1 MSLKEIIAVS
11 YSEVNKKEK
20 TLEIL
25 SRNLKEEEKVKVNEI
40 LTLIKKAE
48 LNIKEDK
55 KEEALNSLN
64 KALDKISN
72 IVETVVEIEYSKTL
86 KAWLLKEIAIN
97 YAKVEF

>member
-1 MSLKEIIAVS
+1 MSLLEKIAIS
-11 YSEVNKKEK
+11 YSKADKKDK
-20 TLEIL
+20 ALEIL
-25 SRNLKEEEKVKVNEI
+25 SKDLKEEEKVKVNEV

-48 LNIKEDK
+48 INIKEDK

-72 IVETVVEIEYSKTL
+72 IVEIVVEIEYPKTL